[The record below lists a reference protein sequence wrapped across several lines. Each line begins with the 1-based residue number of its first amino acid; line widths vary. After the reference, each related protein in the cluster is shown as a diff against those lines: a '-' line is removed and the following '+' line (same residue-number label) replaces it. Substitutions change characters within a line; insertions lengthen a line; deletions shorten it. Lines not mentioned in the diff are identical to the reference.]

1 MNAVQKAIKENAEK
15 QRELDELDQV
25 REPEPPKPDIR
36 DIATFNKD
44 FEERNRHIGV
54 YFSKSV
60 MDQLFELIED
70 IIYRAPALQE
80 DI

>member
-1 MNAVQKAIKENAEK
+1 MDEVQRAIRENAEK
-15 QRELDELDQV
+15 QRLLDEEDQI

-36 DIATFNKD
+36 DVATFTKE

-60 MDQLFELIED
+60 MDQLFDLLED
-70 IIYRAPALQE
+70 IIDRAPAL
-80 DI
+80 